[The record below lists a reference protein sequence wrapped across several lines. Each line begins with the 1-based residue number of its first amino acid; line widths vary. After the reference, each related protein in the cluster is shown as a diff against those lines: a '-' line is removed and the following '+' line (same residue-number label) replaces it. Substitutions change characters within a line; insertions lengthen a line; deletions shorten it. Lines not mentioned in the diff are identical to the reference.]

1 MSTFVHCRGCG
12 TQIHETA
19 PTCPK
24 CGGPQFVTAPVPPAS
39 PASIPSAVQAA
50 APSVSSSPPPVAT
63 ASAMVPGLYA
73 DVPWYRRRWVLLLI
87 TWFMSPAAAVIAW
100 TGDVHYLSRGTV
112 KTFPKSLRIVLT
124 VLSLVVVVCMA
135 SEEEAAQGLA
145 VLVLIGTVL
154 VLSLKK

>member
-1 MSTFVHCRGCG
+1 MTTFVHCRGCG

-24 CGGPQFVTAPVPPAS
+24 CGAPQFVATPSPPPPAAPIAASMAHSPAPAVTAP
-39 PASIPSAVQAA
+39 AA
-50 APSVSSSPPPVAT
+50 AP
-63 ASAMVPGLYA
+63 GRYA

-87 TWFMSPAAAVIAW
+87 ALVFPPAAALIAW

-124 VLSLVVVVCMA
+124 VL
-135 SEEEAAQGLA
+135 A
-145 VLVLIGTVL
+145 VLILLFLAIDEEQLWTLASFCLLGSVIGW
-154 VLSLKK
+154 SLKK